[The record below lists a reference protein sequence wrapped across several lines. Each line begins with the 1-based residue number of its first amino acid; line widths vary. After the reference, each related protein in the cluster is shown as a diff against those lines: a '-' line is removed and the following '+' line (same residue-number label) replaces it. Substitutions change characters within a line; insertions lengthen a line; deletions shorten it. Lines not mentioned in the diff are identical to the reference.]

1 MSKSI
6 PREKDFEYLTR
17 ILAFILC
24 PDFDSSAENISR
36 SLKLPI
42 EQIRQDF
49 SALLSIREIS
59 SNLYFDPQNF
69 DADTANISKEQL
81 NKQLLCGSL
90 DHVPLCI
97 DETALYMNLDS
108 DSEIPIWLRYIEFMQ
123 LKTQFPNLYMTT
135 FKKTGVRLKNPTPVF
150 YSNTNAIIEYAD
162 NLKAAIE
169 RNACVS
175 FRYKAASVPKEYG
188 NMNSSPHQIGQDV
201 TVYPQ
206 YLYHDTDKNLI
217 YCVALE
223 LKASDNG
230 QEIDSSCISCK
241 IFRLDRISRYYNK
254 PFLTPTLSELPDEAL
269 QQVKEICQKLDYMWG
284 MSSFKE
290 EPVPVKIRIFANT
303 PNIISKIKAETSQ
316 RKYGKL
322 TKDEIGYIYTDTI
335 IGTDNFRSWL
345 RGYGSSVVV
354 MEPQFLADEMK
365 VSARKVIQMYS
376 SSESELNP

>member
-1 MSKSI
+1 MNKSI

-17 ILAFILC
+17 ILAFVIC
-24 PDFDSSAENISR
+24 PDFDSSPENISKA
-36 SLKLPI
+36 LKLPV

-49 SALLSIREIS
+49 LALLSIKEIS
-59 SNLYFDPQNF
+59 SNLYFDLQDFNE
-69 DADTANISKEQL
+69 DSAKISKEQL
-81 NKQLLCGSL
+81 NKQLLSGTL

-97 DETALYMNLDS
+97 DETVLYMNLES
-108 DSEIPIWLRYIEFMQ
+108 DSEIPIWLSYIEFMQ
-123 LKTQFPNLYMTT
+123 LKTQFPNLYVPTI
-135 FKKTGVRLKNPTPVF
+135 KKAGVRIKNPTPAF
-150 YSNTNAIIEYAD
+150 SLNTNTIIEYAD
-162 NLKAAIE
+162 NLNTAIE

-175 FRYKAASVPKEYG
+175 FRYRPASVSKEFG
-188 NMNSSPHQIGQDV
+188 TINSCPHHISQDV

-223 LKASDNG
+223 IEDQGNG
-230 QEIDSSCISCK
+230 QNSDSICISYK

-254 PFLTPTLSELPDEAL
+254 AFSTPALSEFPAEIS
-269 QQVKEICQKLDYMWG
+269 QEVKKICQKLDYMWG
-284 MSSFKE
+284 MSSFQE

-365 VSARKVIQMYS
+365 ESARKVIQMYS
-376 SSESELNP
+376 SNESELNP